1 MSNCCPSKAQ
11 ETRSCCPS
19 TQGHGKKKRLDILMW
34 GSLTCVVTLYSLAIL
49 HPAFLD
55 TMPRLFE
62 AAHGTHHLVNQ
73 MWWGVLIGIFFVGII
88 GMVPQ
93 KYVLK
98 LLGKGGSIGGII
110 RATSAGVLLDMCSH
124 GILMVGAKL
133 YQKGASIGQ
142 VMAFLLASP
151 WNSLSLTLILWA
163 LIGGFWTLTFII
175 LSMVVG
181 VITGIIFDKLVAKGI
196 LPENPNTV
204 ELSEPVHLM
213 QDMARLHTTVKLNCA
228 FFKTFYSEAKS
239 GSRIIIKWLLVGIVL
254 ASTLRA
260 LFPVDT
266 FAGLFGPT
274 AMGLGLTVLF
284 ATILEVCSEGS
295 TPVAADI
302 LTRAQSPG
310 NAFAFL
316 MAGVSTD
323 YTEVMI
329 LKDTTKSWKIA
340 LFLPLITLP
349 QVIAIAALITVLAP

>member
-1 MSNCCPSKAQ
+1 MS
-11 ETRSCCPS
+11 SCCPPKEPTKPSCCGANS
-19 TQGHGKKKRLDILMW
+19 TSQKKRPDVLLW
-34 GSLTCVVTLYSLAIL
+34 GSLIAVTVLYALAVVFPETLIPY
-49 HPAFLD
+49 
-55 TMPRLFE
+55 PRLME
-62 AAHGTHHLVNQ
+62 AAHGVHHLVHQ
-73 MWWGVLIGIFFVGII
+73 MWWGVVMGIIFVGLI

-93 KYVLK
+93 KYVLN
-98 LLGKGGSIGGII
+98 LLGNGGSISGIM

-133 YQKGASIGQ
+133 YQKGASLGQ

-151 WNSLSLTLILWA
+151 WNSLSLTIILWS
-163 LIGGFWTLTFII
+163 LIGGFWTLMFIG

-181 VITGIIFDKLVAKGI
+181 IITGLIFDRLVKKGV
-196 LPENPNTV
+196 LPPNPFTP
-204 ELSEPVHLM
+204 EKHEPIHLM
-213 QDMARLHTTVKLNCA
+213 EDMAHLHRYIHADKKFL
-228 FFKTFYSEAKS
+228 KTFVSEAKS
-239 GSRIIIKWLLVGIVL
+239 GSRVIIKWLLFGIVL

-260 LFPVDT
+260 AFPIET

-274 AMGLGLTVLF
+274 ALGLGLTVLF
-284 ATILEVCSEGS
+284 ATVLEVCSEGS

-323 YTEVMI
+323 YTEIMI

-340 LFLPLITLP
+340 LFLPLVSLP
-349 QVIAIAALITVLAP
+349 QIIAIAALITVFAQ